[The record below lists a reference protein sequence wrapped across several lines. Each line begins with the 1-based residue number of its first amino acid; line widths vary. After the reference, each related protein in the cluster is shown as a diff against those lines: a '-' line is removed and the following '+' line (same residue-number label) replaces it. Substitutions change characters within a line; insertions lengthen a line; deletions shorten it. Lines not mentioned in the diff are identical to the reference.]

1 MVGSVLGIVF
11 LACGWLFFMQ
21 IYSFP
26 NYQTGAVIWVIAAM
40 VFLIDYMKHLPRTC
54 ALKRRDL
61 INGLSTASILLVSI
75 LCVQFIILKT
85 YIVIASRFH
94 SLPALA
100 PMVNL
105 FTALF
110 AIDGTVIDNV
120 LIIQTNEQLVRINL
134 SLENFGLLI
143 ALMMTASSLVMVYYY
158 HVRKPFKTTAFLL
171 LSSLVY
177 LVLRFI
183 FLSSVFAAMN
193 RPSEVE
199 FPYKGTMFWDQFVLF
214 LSFIPL
220 GMVWLIALPIRIETV
235 SLKRIPLGKPIQLF
249 LFTAAAT
256 FCILGFLHYHDPG
269 IKKQGRIL
277 FDDYHSGVWEKTDDK
292 LEKFSFGT
300 ESLYNYNSLAMWLK
314 YYYPVVDVNAA
325 KAISAELLN
334 NYDVLV
340 LKTPTKKFTPD
351 EISAIL
357 AFVENGGGLFVS
369 GDHSNLLGM
378 TTFFNTLI
386 KHFGMAFNYD
396 ACNQLS
402 TGYYGSY
409 RPPAL
414 FAHPLTKDIPDKFT
428 FLTSCSITAPLLSED
443 VMITGNLFGDKIDYS
458 QPSFFGKMIPTP
470 DNHYGLFLSSVALR
484 YGKGRIVV
492 FTDSTVLSSFC
503 LFLEGHSQYSLN
515 LFEYLNHENR
525 GRSFYVKA
533 LFLFMGVITLAGAV
547 VFCFKVERPY
557 AFLSIS
563 FGFLISYLVAGYL
576 SDIVQERLHPF
587 PVPFKKYE
595 RISFL
600 KQNCNYTFTPAIG
613 QIFEPEDMCFATFVV
628 SSQRSGYFP
637 SIENDLDQS
646 IQKGDAIVLI
656 NQIETFSPTEKRKLF
671 DYIRSGGNML
681 VVTNRF
687 GRYLHIVNDTLAQYD
702 IQVHIGTGRN
712 PSVTGAEPLLI
723 DKDNNVEIAGKR
735 IGKGKIIVALD
746 AIMFSRLNMG
756 HVMMEKP
763 SDKMVNMYKKAYFL
777 FERLLSL

>member
-11 LACGWLFFMQ
+11 LASGWLFFRQ
-21 IYSFP
+21 IYNFP
-26 NYQTGAVIWVIAAM
+26 DYRTGAIIWVFAAM
-40 VFLIDYMKHLPRTC
+40 VFLIDYVKHIPQVC
-54 ALKRRDL
+54 DLKRRDL
-61 INGLSTASILLVSI
+61 INGLFVASILLVSI
-75 LCVQFIILKT
+75 LCVQFIILNT
-85 YIVIASRFH
+85 YVVIASRFH
-94 SLPALA
+94 SFPALA
-100 PMVNL
+100 PMINL
-105 FTALF
+105 LMNLF
-110 AIDGTVIDNV
+110 AIDGNVIDNV
-120 LIIQTNEQLVRINL
+120 LILQTNEQLVKINL

-143 ALMMTASSLVMVYYY
+143 ALMMTASVLVMVYYY
-158 HVRKPFKTTAFLL
+158 QVREPFKTTAFLL
-171 LSSLVY
+171 LSSLIY

-183 FLSSVFAAMN
+183 FLSSIFAAMN
-193 RPSEVE
+193 RPGDTN
-199 FPYKGTMFWDQFVLF
+199 FPYKGTLFWDQFVLF

-220 GMVWLIALPIRIETV
+220 GMVWLIALPIRIKPIL
-235 SLKRIPLGKPIQLF
+235 LKRIPFSKSIQLF
-249 LFTAAAT
+249 LFIAVAT
-256 FCILGFLHYHDPG
+256 FCTLGFLHYHDPG

-277 FDDYHSGVWEKTDDK
+277 FDDYHSGVWEKTENK

-314 YYYPVVDVNAA
+314 YYYPVVDINSGN
-325 KAISAELLN
+325 AISAELLN
-334 NYDVLV
+334 KYDVLV
-340 LKTPTKKFTPD
+340 LKTPTKKFTSA

-357 AFVENGGGLFVS
+357 TFVENGGGLFVA

-414 FAHPLTKDIPDKFT
+414 FAHALTKDIPNKFT
-428 FLTSCSITAPLLSED
+428 FLTSCSMTAPILSEN

-458 QPSFFGKMIPTP
+458 QPSFFGNMIPTP

-484 YGKGRIVV
+484 HGKGRVVV

-503 LFLEGHSQYSLN
+503 LFMEGHSQYSLN

-525 GRSFYVKA
+525 KRSFSIKA
-533 LFLFMGVITLAGAV
+533 LFLFLGVITLVGAI
-547 VFCFKVERPY
+547 VFCFKVDRPY

-563 FGFLISYLVAGYL
+563 FGIMVSYLITGYL
-576 SDIVQERLHPF
+576 FDIAQEKHYPI

-600 KQNCNYTFTPAIG
+600 RQNCDYTFTPAIG
-613 QIFEPEDMCFATFVV
+613 QIFEPEDMCFATFAVA
-628 SSQRSGYFP
+628 SQRCGYFP
-637 SIENDLDQS
+637 SIDYDLDQS
-646 IQKGDAIVLI
+646 IRKNDGIVLI
-656 NQIETFSPTEKRKLF
+656 NQIETFNSTDKRKLY
-671 DYIRSGGNML
+671 DYLNSGGNIL

-687 GRYLHIVNDTLAQYD
+687 GKYLQAANDTLVSYD
-702 IQVHIGTGRN
+702 IQVHIGTGSD
-712 PSVTGAEPLLI
+712 PSITGADLLLM
-723 DKDNNVEIAGKR
+723 DKENNVEIAAKR
-735 IGKGKIIVALD
+735 VGKGKIIVALD

-756 HVMMEKP
+756 HVMMENP
-763 SDKMVNMYKKAYFL
+763 SDKMLSMYKKAYFL